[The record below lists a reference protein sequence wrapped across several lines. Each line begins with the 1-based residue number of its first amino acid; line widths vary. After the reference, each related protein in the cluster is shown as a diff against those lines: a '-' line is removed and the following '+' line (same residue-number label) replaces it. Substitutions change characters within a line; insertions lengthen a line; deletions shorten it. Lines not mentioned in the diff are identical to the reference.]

1 MKSFIHLKIT
11 ISLSKIMF
19 RWFSLLFLLFISLFV
34 VSFSSH
40 AQQSSGPVNIKVDRL
55 IVKAG
60 TQYEVYLPSLEMH
73 ARIEKPFTYI
83 TSIFSANYDFNR
95 KDLGFGLEHIIHALP
110 LKPGFSVEDYI
121 YFRSAFSDSTGVW
134 RRVRGMRLSIRKD
147 FSKRVVL
154 EFEAKREAQ
163 KSPIRTGFARV
174 ESVDDRT
181 VGLYLNYL
189 RDEKADSLNY
199 SVGYISYEQGF
210 RFLGGDY
217 FYTIISL
224 RVLHRRYI
232 SKRILYEGEVYFR
245 ANVTDEESPYF
256 FLGGLKSLRG
266 YDNDEFWGK
275 RKYLIRN
282 QLGVLILPG
291 FRPGNKN
298 FNIGDFML
306 ISLVDFGIVRGGA
319 NILGEKSMTDKVKI
333 GAGGGIGATFNTKWI
348 KDMSAQVIVASP
360 VTLKSSSKIYVVLK
374 GFFD

>member
-1 MKSFIHLKIT
+1 MKSFLQLKIT
-11 ISLSKIMF
+11 RSFSKILFRMF
-19 RWFSLLFLLFISLFV
+19 NLLFLLFIILFI
-34 VSFSSH
+34 FPLSSR
-40 AQQSSGPVNIKVDRL
+40 AQQSSGPINIKVDRVM
-55 IVKAG
+55 IKAG
-60 TQYEVYLPSLEMH
+60 TQYEIYLPTLEMH

-83 TSIFSANYDFNR
+83 TSIFSADYDFTR
-95 KDLGFGLEHIIHALP
+95 KDMGFGLDHIIHALP

-134 RRVRGMRLSIRKD
+134 RRVRGMHLSIRKD

-154 EFEAKREAQ
+154 EFEAKREEQ

-224 RVLHRRYI
+224 RALYRRYF
-232 SKRILYEGEVYFR
+232 SKSILYEGEVHFR

-256 FLGGLKSLRG
+256 FLGGTKSLRG

-282 QLGVLILPG
+282 QLGVHVLPG

-298 FNIGDFML
+298 FNISDFMVL
-306 ISLVDFGIVRGGA
+306 SLVDFGVVRGGA
-319 NILGEKSMTDKVKI
+319 TIIGKKPMKDKIKI
-333 GAGGGIGATFNTKWI
+333 GAGGGIGATLDTKWV
-348 KDMSAQVIVASP
+348 KNMSAQVILASP
-360 VTLKSSSKIYVVLK
+360 VTSKSSTKVYIVLE